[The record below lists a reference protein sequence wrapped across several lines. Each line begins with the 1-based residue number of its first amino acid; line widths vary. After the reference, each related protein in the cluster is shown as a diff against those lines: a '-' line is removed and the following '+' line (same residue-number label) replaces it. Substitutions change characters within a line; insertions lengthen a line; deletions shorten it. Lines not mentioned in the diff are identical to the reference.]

1 MEFPEL
7 IQVKTEN
14 CYIPLEEEKDGTCP
28 QLTKTFLQVWID
40 PQIFSESLLCSRT
53 KYKTGTGN
61 TIVNKASKSFC
72 LHTAYI
78 PMVGVE
84 VWRKMKICNIAYS
97 NKCYAAK

>member
-1 MEFPEL
+1 MF
-7 IQVKTEN
+7 Q
-14 CYIPLEEEKDGTCP
+14 
-28 QLTKTFLQVWID
+28 
-40 PQIFSESLLCSRT
+40 T